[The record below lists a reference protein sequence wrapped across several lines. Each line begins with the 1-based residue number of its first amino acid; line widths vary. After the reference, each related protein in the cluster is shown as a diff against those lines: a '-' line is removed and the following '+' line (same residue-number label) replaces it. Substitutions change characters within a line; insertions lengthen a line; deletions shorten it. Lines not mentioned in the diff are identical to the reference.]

1 MTDWWNSLQGQL
13 KTSSDAQIHA
23 ADAKSLS
30 NLNTSADPA
39 AARLE
44 SFRRPPRLRSLR
56 SIKWRRKSQALKCQR
71 FREGRRRQQVSV
83 ERSTTMLARGCVP
96 PTPEKAKGAYLLLRE
111 RSGRAGSKR
120 TRPARLLVTPRDCIR
135 LSTPAGFNLRIV
147 LSWQRRLWEIAEP
160 WPPNLDLDVHISA
173 QLPL

>member
-39 AARLE
+39 A
-44 SFRRPPRLRSLR
+44 RSLGKLP
-56 SIKWRRKSQALKCQR
+56 SATEAAVGALNKMAAQIASFKCQR

-96 PTPEKAKGAYLLLRE
+96 PTPEKAKGDMLRE

-120 TRPARLLVTPRDCIR
+120 TRPARLLVIPRDCIR